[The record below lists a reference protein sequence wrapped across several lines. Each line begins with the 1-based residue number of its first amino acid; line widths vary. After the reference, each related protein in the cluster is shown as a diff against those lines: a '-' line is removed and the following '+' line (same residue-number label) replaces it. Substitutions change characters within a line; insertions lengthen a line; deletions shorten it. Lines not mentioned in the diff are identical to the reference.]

1 MVQIWMPACRFSF
14 QPQQGPEWLPE
25 ILEAIEDRM
34 RHKLVL
40 LTKDNGTDMQL
51 SNLVYLKHAENI
63 EGRLVPTWG
72 PRTCSVC
79 SKRRSPSHIPSE
91 DLAWHTGLLHNGEKL
106 FIHSPRHKALNQPPR
121 YCVWSRRFPHLPVG
135 GFTVRPRSETCVRPP
150 GFRVQR
156 GGVWSEC
163 PSR

>member
-14 QPQQGPEWLPE
+14 QPQQGPERLPE

-51 SNLVYLKHAENI
+51 SDLVYLKHAENI
-63 EGRLVPTWG
+63 QRRSVPTRG

-79 SKRRSPSHIPSE
+79 SEKALGEPYSIWRSGTARRAIAQWGKALYSFSQTQSRKSATVLLRLVSEVPSFACGRVHVQTPLRSPRRPAGIWRRRKWSSE
-91 DLAWHTGLLHNGEKL
+91 G
-106 FIHSPRHKALNQPPR
+106 
-121 YCVWSRRFPHLPVG
+121 
-135 GFTVRPRSETCVRPP
+135 
-150 GFRVQR
+150 
-156 GGVWSEC
+156 
-163 PSR
+163 